1 MNTNA
6 KDEVRF
12 LDSRCSD
19 HMAGT
24 KDRLFDFD
32 SFIESWK
39 LGDDS
44 NMLISYGKTKHEV
57 VYWWYDLSDN

>member
-1 MNTNA
+1 
-6 KDEVRF
+6 
-12 LDSRCSD
+12 
-19 HMAGT
+19 MAGT
-24 KDRLFDFD
+24 KDWLFDFD